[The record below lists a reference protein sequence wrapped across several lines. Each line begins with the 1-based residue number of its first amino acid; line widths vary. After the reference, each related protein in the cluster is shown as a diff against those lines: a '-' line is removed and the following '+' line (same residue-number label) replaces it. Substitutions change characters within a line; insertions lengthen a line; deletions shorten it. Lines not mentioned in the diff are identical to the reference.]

1 MQMVRREQM
10 LAHLI
15 DLYVNCI
22 QTFYTE
28 YAECNT
34 GCPALA
40 SLHNTNR
47 EEMRGGSVL
56 EREREREGTERRE
69 IEMCKVR
76 QRQMKTKKPVSVN
89 GTATEMPKC
98 IGCQLL
104 ASLMDDITA
113 PHRKSI
119 SPWPLGNM
127 SIADRLWAATC
138 VVSSLSSSTLTWT
151 PIKYAVALFRQD
163 TMK

>member
-56 EREREREGTERRE
+56 EREREGTERRE

-104 ASLMDDITA
+104 VSLMDDITA
-113 PHRKSI
+113 PHRQKSI

-138 VVSSLSSSTLTWT
+138 VVSSLSSSTLTLT

>member
-47 EEMRGGSVL
+47 EEMRGGFVL
-56 EREREREGTERRE
+56 EKEREGGWKEE
-69 IEMCKVR
+69 R
-76 QRQMKTKKPVSVN
+76 QR
-89 GTATEMPKC
+89 C
-98 IGCQLL
+98 I
-104 ASLMDDITA
+104 
-113 PHRKSI
+113 K
-119 SPWPLGNM
+119 
-127 SIADRLWAATC
+127 
-138 VVSSLSSSTLTWT
+138 
-151 PIKYAVALFRQD
+151 
-163 TMK
+163 

>member
-1 MQMVRREQM
+1 MWIASKPSTQSMQSVTLDARHW
-10 LAHLI
+10 LP
-15 DLYVNCI
+15 YTT
-22 QTFYTE
+22 QTE
-28 YAECNT
+28 
-34 GCPALA
+34 
-40 SLHNTNR
+40 R
-47 EEMRGGSVL
+47 KWEEGVCL
-56 EREREREGTERRE
+56 REREREGTERRE

>member
-1 MQMVRREQM
+1 MVRREQM

-28 YAECNT
+28 YAEYNT

-56 EREREREGTERRE
+56 EREDGKKRE

-89 GTATEMPKC
+89 GTATEMPK
-98 IGCQLL
+98 LL

-119 SPWPLGNM
+119 TLWPLGNM
-127 SIADRLWAATC
+127 SIADRL
-138 VVSSLSSSTLTWT
+138 
-151 PIKYAVALFRQD
+151 
-163 TMK
+163 